1 METIVVKSEELNLP
15 EKIASK
21 LKGKKVELIET
32 EEGILIKPVE
42 PSIRSIRG
50 ILKGTGVST
59 ELFTK
64 MKKKE
69 KELEK

>member
-50 ILKGTGVST
+50 ILNGTVVST